1 MRYWYYW
8 GVLALLCGIGG
19 FIGTIGGFIGTIRGF
34 HCITLPHRFIAHIAE
49 AAKRSPELIQLLELH
64 MQFSTITPYGKSA
77 EPGHMIEKPLTK
89 RDSGMQT
96 EVNGLKQ
103 PKLEIQG
110 QNR

>member
-1 MRYWYYW
+1 MRYWHYW
-8 GVLALLCGIGG
+8 G
-19 FIGTIGGFIGTIRGF
+19 FIGTIGGF
-34 HCITLPHRFIAHIAE
+34 HCITLPRRFIAHIAE

-96 EVNGLKQ
+96 EVTRLKS
-103 PKLEIQG
+103 KLEMQG
-110 QNR
+110 QNICNSVFPVRPS